1 MERRQA
7 HSLALSRLR
16 GATTASRCDRDP
28 SRRSTV
34 AIFGRGPAPAAPAV
48 APDLRSG
55 LSAAG
60 PKPGGTGSRAPR
72 GAVRAAAAGRHS
84 LLRLKDRL
92 RTTPLMSQDMNLI
105 ARIRYVV
112 NSVVAM

>member
-1 MERRQA
+1 MP
-7 HSLALSRLR
+7 
-16 GATTASRCDRDP
+16 RCDRDP

-60 PKPGGTGSRAPR
+60 PKPGWTGSRAPR

-92 RTTPLMSQDMNLI
+92 RTTPLLSQDMNLI